1 MRSEVPR
8 KCENP
13 ILKGKER
20 NRQGEIGNNL
30 DHDFAESSTAILN
43 APNSAVSWIFSLPP
57 VESRCLGPKSCQ
69 SDSDA
74 GCRSAKGKGMNKNA
88 EAK

>member
-1 MRSEVPR
+1 MMRNRGEMRQSSMRSEVPR

-57 VESRCLGPKSCQ
+57 VESRCSVV
-69 SDSDA
+69 
-74 GCRSAKGKGMNKNA
+74 AK
-88 EAK
+88 